1 MLSIEQIYVG
11 VWNEIFREHSQRLHE
26 PVRFSLATFDGILLG
41 EDDFELQEVPES
53 LHPVEMDTGPADE
66 VEVASFLD
74 HGFFPV
80 GGSEDMAQ
88 SGGIGSG
95 GKGVE
100 GGLGPLLIWAL
111 VKNKFAMLGTE
122 DAKLE
127 AAGRAGEEDIFLRD
141 DDRLGGGQFP
151 GPPGGMLVVAHAGL
165 DFDIASHRE
174 N

>member
-1 MLSIEQIYVG
+1 IYVG

-26 PVRFSLATFDGILLG
+26 PVCFSLATFDGILLG

-53 LHPVEMDTGPADE
+53 LDPVEMDTGPADE
-66 VEVASFLD
+66 VEVASFPD

-95 GKGVE
+95 GKGVV
-100 GGLGPLLIWAL
+100 GGLGPLLVRAL
-111 VKNKFAMLGTE
+111 VENKFAMLGTE

-151 GPPGGMLVVAHAGL
+151 GSLDGMLVGAHAGL
-165 DFDIASHRE
+165 DFDIASHRK